1 MKIINKYYS
10 ILLSIYE
17 KPLGIPR
24 DFDSLTQLQ
33 RVWLRVTAFYT
44 PLHLWVIFVFFMV
57 AISDTDELFEAD
69 SDALGIWAF
78 LLAPLLIYWIPSGL
92 SSLIKFIKA
101 DKDTKQLSL
110 NRDILINI
118 LLVLAIIALV
128 VLIFR
133 WITF

>member
-10 ILLSIYE
+10 ILLTIYE

-24 DFDSLTQLQ
+24 DFHSLTPLQ

-44 PLHLWVIFVFFMV
+44 PFHLLVIFL
-57 AISDTDELFEAD
+57 AITISDVDELFEAD
-69 SDALGIWAF
+69 SDALWGWSL
-78 LLAPLLIYWIPSGL
+78 LLAPLLIYWIPSWL

-133 WITF
+133 WITA

>member
-57 AISDTDELFEAD
+57 AISDIDELFEAD
-69 SDALGIWAF
+69 SDALGAWSL

>member
-10 ILLSIYE
+10 ILLTIYE
-17 KPLGIPR
+17 KPLGIAR
-24 DFDSLTQLQ
+24 DFDSLTPLQ

-44 PLHLWVIFVFFMV
+44 PFHLWVIFFFIEQ
-57 AISDTDELFEAD
+57 AILDIDELFEAD
-69 SDALGIWAF
+69 SDVLLAWSF
-78 LLAPLLIYWIPSGL
+78 LLAPLLIYWIPSWL

-133 WITF
+133 WITA